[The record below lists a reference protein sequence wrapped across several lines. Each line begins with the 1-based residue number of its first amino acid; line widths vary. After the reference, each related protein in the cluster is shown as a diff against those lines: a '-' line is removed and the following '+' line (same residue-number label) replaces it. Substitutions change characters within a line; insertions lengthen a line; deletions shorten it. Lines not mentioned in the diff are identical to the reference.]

1 MMTYEG
7 YTALLEVDTLSG
19 MIVGHVI
26 GIRDE
31 IVFQGKTVEEAKAS
45 FRETV
50 DFYLERRAA
59 AGQEPD
65 KPFSGKF
72 NVRIDPEIHR
82 GLVLDA
88 EARKVSLNEVVKRA
102 FTVYLEGFAVRVD
115 TPEELPARPEQ
126 PNVGAKTAEIP
137 MGFEVKQ
144 SKRND
149 KARRVASKQA
159 LTKSG
164 D

>member
-1 MMTYEG
+1 MTHKG

-31 IVFQGKTVEEAKAS
+31 IVFQGKTVEEARAS
-45 FRETV
+45 FCETV
-50 DFYLERRAA
+50 DYYLERRAA
-59 AGQEPD
+59 GRQEPD

-72 NVRIDPEIHR
+72 NVRIDPEMHR

-102 FTVYLEGFAVRVD
+102 FTVYLQEFAVRVD
-115 TPEELPARPEQ
+115 TPEELPDSSEQ
-126 PNVGAKTAEIP
+126 ADSEAKTGAIRKR
-137 MGFEVKQ
+137 FEAKQ
-144 SKRND
+144 SKPKD
-149 KARRVASKQA
+149 KTRGVASKLT